1 MNKHPKFGDNFDI
14 GPQLQHFEYE
24 MNRTLV
30 MRLCVQFSII
40 FSILSR
46 FPIPLCKKLGKITA
60 TYRWFAI
67 VYVVGMFFV
76 MPGFFVLLTL
86 IDSSGITMYTFML
99 IVFVLIT
106 G

>member
-1 MNKHPKFGDNFDI
+1 MNKHPKFCDNFDI
-14 GPQLQHFEYE
+14 RRQLQHLEYE

-40 FSILSR
+40 FFILFR

-76 MPGFFVLLTL
+76 MPGFFVLLTM
-86 IDSSGITMYTFML
+86 IDSKGITMYTFML
-99 IVFVLIT
+99 IIFVLIT